1 MAGVKIG
8 NVAEGA
14 FVIALG
20 LIICDNDLQTQPEL
34 KPTRTNIKNLMKK
47 IDPELF
53 VNGGVWNNNG
63 SPIYNGKA
71 TLKSK
76 VSGQIYD
83 KVTKQYVNTSQIPPD
98 TLQVNLTIQ
107 LNRGEV
113 EPFYGPNTIV
123 DHKDWPT
130 MDGIIDQM
138 LKEGNRYRSVIER
151 VKTKYLTNL
160 REESIIVDIKAMG
173 AEGAYS
179 GGNVKGDVT
188 IETKI
193 TPVSSTGQK
202 KPGRPFRLPKMSY
215 SLKASSTP
223 PSTISNQ
230 GPIKTLQNFETQ
242 FGLPSIALSED
253 NKINPLLSNIR
264 TGVFKYIKESKSND
278 YNFSDF
284 KPIGQRA
291 GKKVLILERKN
302 AELLI
307 DISNTR
313 KYDLLDGTKFPDLHP
328 ARGTRN
334 SWIRSWI
341 INEYY
346 ETFLDTF
353 ANSFPQGKL
362 TGDNSER
369 AWKILIDAAFGSDKA
384 EIISF
389 GKAITKMSTLPYI
402 NKLKSSET
410 VNGELWAIRSG
421 NNLEFHLP
429 TETNSGFGDSTKLYF
444 IRYKN
449 RTPGSDEGVKEFR
462 TAGAVELKMMVES
475 GKLCYEPKGYE
486 SNSKIEWDR
495 KKKKVI
501 VSSQ

>member
-14 FVIALG
+14 FVLALG
-20 LIICDNDLQTQPEL
+20 LIIADNDLQTEQDL
-34 KPTRTNIKNLMKK
+34 KPTRSNIKRLMKT

-53 VNGGVWNNNG
+53 VNGGVWNNKG
-63 SPIYNGKA
+63 RPIYQGKA

-76 VSGQIYD
+76 VAGQKILD
-83 KVTKQYVNTSQIPPD
+83 KKTKQYVSASQIPPD

-113 EPFYGPNTIV
+113 EPFYGPNTQV
-123 DHKDWPT
+123 NHKDWPT

-138 LKEGNRYRSVIER
+138 LNEGNRYRSVIDR

-179 GGNVKGDVT
+179 GGSVKGDVT

-193 TPVSSTGQK
+193 IPVSKTGQK
-202 KPGRPFRLPKMSY
+202 TSARPFRLPKMSY

-230 GPIKTLQNFETQ
+230 GPIKTLQAFETK
-242 FGLPSIALSED
+242 FGLPPIALSQD
-253 NKINPLLSNIR
+253 NKINPLLSSVK
-264 TGVFKYIKESKSND
+264 TGVFKYIQESKSAD
-278 YNFSDF
+278 YNFPQLPV
-284 KPIGQRA
+284 KKQ
-291 GKKVLILERKN
+291 GKGSFLVLEKGKS
-302 AELLI
+302 ELLV
-307 DISNTR
+307 DISGKR
-313 KYDLLDGTKFPDLHP
+313 KYELLDGTKFPDLHP
-328 ARGTRN
+328 AKGTRN
-334 SWIRSWI
+334 SWIRSWV
-341 INEYY
+341 INDYY
-346 ETFLDTF
+346 ETFLSVF
-353 ANSFPQGKL
+353 ANLFPSGKL
-362 TGDNSER
+362 DDSR
-369 AWKILIDAAFGSDKA
+369 AKQAWDILIDSAFGSDKA

-389 GKAITKMSTLPYI
+389 GKNITKMSTLPYI
-402 NKLKSSET
+402 NKLRTS
-410 VNGELWAIRSG
+410 VNDELWVVRSG

-429 TETNSGFGDSTKLYF
+429 TENGSGFTESTKLYF

-449 RTPGSDEGVKEFR
+449 RTPGTDEGVKEFR
-462 TAGAVELKMMVES
+462 TAGSVELKMMVES

-486 SNSKIEWDR
+486 SSSQIQWNR
-495 KKKKVI
+495 KTKKVEFL
-501 VSSQ
+501 QKQ

>member
-20 LIICDNDLQTQPEL
+20 LIIADNDLQTEPEL
-34 KPTRTNIKNLMKK
+34 KPNRTNIKNWMKK
-47 IDPELF
+47 INPELF
-53 VNGGVWNNNG
+53 VNGGVWNNSG

-76 VSGQIYD
+76 VSGKIYD
-83 KVTKQYVNTSQIPPD
+83 KVNKQYVSASQIPPD

-123 DHKDWPT
+123 NHKDWPT

-179 GGNVKGDVT
+179 GGSVKGDVT

-193 TPVSSTGQK
+193 TPVSRTGQK

-230 GPIKTLQNFETQ
+230 GPIKTLQYLETQ
-242 FGLPSIALSED
+242 FGLPSIALSQD
-253 NKINPLLSNIR
+253 SKINPLLSDIR
-264 TGVFKYIKESKSND
+264 TGVFRYIKESKSKD
-278 YNFSDF
+278 YNFSEF
-284 KPIGQRA
+284 KAIGQRS
-291 GKKVLILERKN
+291 GKKVLILEKGSS
-302 AELLI
+302 ELLI
-307 DISNTR
+307 DISGMR
-313 KYDLLDGTKFPDLHP
+313 KYDLLDGKKFPDLHP
-328 ARGTRN
+328 AKGTRN

-346 ETFLDTF
+346 DTFLNVF
-353 ANSFPQGKL
+353 ENSFEKGKL
-362 TGDNSER
+362 TGQNAER
-369 AWKILIDAAFGSDKA
+369 AWRILIDSAFGSDKA

-389 GKAITKMSTLPYI
+389 GKNITKMSTLPYI
-402 NKLKSSET
+402 NKLKASVE
-410 VNGELWAIRSG
+410 NELWAIRSG

-444 IRYKN
+444 VRYKN
-449 RTPGSDEGVKEFR
+449 RTPGSDEGIKEFR
-462 TAGAVELKMMVES
+462 TAGSVELKMMVES
-475 GKLCYEPKGYE
+475 GKLCYEPKNYE

-495 KKKKVI
+495 KNKKVV